1 MEEIQE
7 LPEVGGFGS
16 DGLHNILILLII
28 LIIIGLQVKVFLDV
42 KKKISSYK
50 TVLPE
55 TKSFKT
61 EKIYLTE
68 KEIST
73 LTLESI
79 YQNLGVY
86 KSRED
91 QSVVTL
97 NSEYL
102 VEEDIVDSSDLV
114 EEDLDEGILY
124 FNAPLG
130 GKFLAENSKSKAVY
144 ELYNIWDGTADF
156 SLIVS
161 VDKIPTYIFNSALY
175 IESGCNVENEY
186 SADFKKIKEVKPGVA
201 ILKDGIWVLVEKSVI
216 RFVS

>member
-86 KSRED
+86 KSREG

-102 VEEDIVDSSDLV
+102 VEED
-114 EEDLDEGILY
+114 LDEGNLY

-144 ELYNIWDGTADF
+144 KLYNIWDGTADF

-161 VDKIPTYIFNSALY
+161 EDKIPTYIFNSALY

>member
-28 LIIIGLQVKVFLDV
+28 LIIIGLQVKVFLDA

-55 TKSFKT
+55 VKSFKT

-68 KEIST
+68 NEIST

-79 YQNLGVY
+79 YQNLGMY
-86 KSRED
+86 KSREG
-91 QSVVTL
+91 V
-97 NSEYL
+97 SESIEISEL
-102 VEEDIVDSSDLV
+102 EEEEEEEDKDNDS
-114 EEDLDEGILY
+114 LY
-124 FNAPLG
+124 FEAPLG
-130 GKFLAENSKSKAVY
+130 GKFQTEISKSKAVY
-144 ELYNIWDGTADF
+144 KLYNIWDGTADF
-156 SLIVS
+156 GLIVS

-186 SADFKKIKEVKPGVA
+186 SAEFKKIKEVKPGVA
-201 ILKDGIWVLVEKSVI
+201 VLKDGIWVLEEKSVI

>member
-86 KSRED
+86 KSREG

-102 VEEDIVDSSDLV
+102 VED
-114 EEDLDEGILY
+114 DLDEGILY

-144 ELYNIWDGTADF
+144 KLYNIWDGTADF
-156 SLIVS
+156 SLIFS
-161 VDKIPTYIFNSALY
+161 EDKIPTYIFNSALY
-175 IESGCNVENEY
+175 IESGCNVENGY
-186 SADFKKIKEVKPGVA
+186 SANCKDIKEVKPGVA

>member
-79 YQNLGVY
+79 YQNSGVY
-86 KSRED
+86 KSREG

-102 VEEDIVDSSDLV
+102 VEED
-114 EEDLDEGILY
+114 LDEGNLY

-130 GKFLAENSKSKAVY
+130 GEFLAENSKSKAVY
-144 ELYNIWDGTADF
+144 KLYNIWDGTADF

-161 VDKIPTYIFNSALY
+161 EDKIPTYIFNSALY

>member
-1 MEEIQE
+1 MEEVQE
-7 LPEVGGFGS
+7 IGGFGS

-86 KSRED
+86 KSREG

-97 NSEYL
+97 NSEDL
-102 VEEDIVDSSDLV
+102 IEEEIVDSNDLV
-114 EEDLDEGILY
+114 EVEDLDEGILY

-130 GKFLAENSKSKAVY
+130 GKFLAETSKSKAVY